1 MASRATVKKLTQRP
15 IKRGAARQA
24 PRQPG
29 APWTVRELAE
39 VLRVSDAHIY
49 ASINEKNINAVR
61 IGAVIRIP
69 DPEARRVMGEDI
81 AA

>member
-1 MASRATVKKLTQRP
+1 MASRATVKKLPKIRGSARRTQ
-15 IKRGAARQA
+15 
-24 PRQPG
+24 RQPG
-29 APWTVRELAE
+29 APWTVHELAE
-39 VLRVSDAHIY
+39 ALRVSDAHIY

-69 DPEARRVMGEDI
+69 DPEARRVLGEDI